1 MSHDAVDVALDQQ
14 CAVLRLDRRA
24 CEVGPVEQV
33 ALGVERGLRRVELLP
48 LLVPEPAT
56 AEGDDPALK
65 IADRE
70 QEASAEA
77 VVGASAILARDRQ
90 ARGDQRL
97 LRDLLGPH
105 EGEQRLPPLG
115 RVAEAEMPGDPGVD
129 PALAEIR
136 ARPLAGWLPERVRE
150 EAPGELHHVE
160 ELLAARVAAP
170 GPVLVGQ
177 RDPGGLRQGADRF
190 GEREA
195 ILAHDEAEGVAPDAT
210 AEAVENAL
218 SRIDRERRCFL
229 GMERAE
235 PLPVGSGL
243 AKVHEPA
250 DEVDDVDGGSDVV
263 EQGLRILHLPDLQ
276 RGHGRS
282 RSALRWL
289 TVAERL
295 DQRVTGQEVAD
306 RLSERAATLPMD
318 QSYAREARKKGIVEI
333 FLDAVP
339 RLVAGVSQQ
348 QNLGSDRA
356 GGGCVGGVA
365 GLPHTRPPPGRH
377 WVRRRRPQDREG

>member
-1 MSHDAVDVALDQQ
+1 
-14 CAVLRLDRRA
+14 
-24 CEVGPVEQV
+24 
-33 ALGVERGLRRVELLP
+33 
-48 LLVPEPAT
+48 
-56 AEGDDPALK
+56 
-65 IADRE
+65 
-70 QEASAEA
+70 
-77 VVGASAILARDRQ
+77 
-90 ARGDQRL
+90 
-97 LRDLLGPH
+97 
-105 EGEQRLPPLG
+105 
-115 RVAEAEMPGDPGVD
+115 
-129 PALAEIR
+129 
-136 ARPLAGWLPERVRE
+136 
-150 EAPGELHHVE
+150 
-160 ELLAARVAAP
+160 
-170 GPVLVGQ
+170 
-177 RDPGGLRQGADRF
+177 
-190 GEREA
+190 
-195 ILAHDEAEGVAPDAT
+195 PDAT

-348 QNLGSDRA
+348 QDLGSDRA
-356 GGGCVGGVA
+356 GGVGA
-365 GLPHTRPPPGRH
+365 GLRTERGRRTVTAPARTVAELPVVSTSPPLMPRG
-377 WVRRRRPQDREG
+377 PAAT